1 MEFIMQFKKLSLAAG
16 VFGSLL
22 ATAFT
27 VHAAG
32 TSATMTI
39 SGIVTPS
46 ACSIALT
53 GGGTLDFGP
62 VHVDVLPSS
71 GTYTMTPKTIDT
83 VVDCQDTEQAVAI
96 SFVDNRKDSVAT
108 HSDEGTDANT
118 AFGLGTADSKNIGS
132 YGIKISQVTAEST
145 AGSLLSSTGKAMT
158 DAWGALSSD
167 TFINN
172 GTTPQYITYTDTS
185 GTAPVA
191 KKNYTFTLQVTPSVS
206 SDMKA
211 ITSTA
216 EFDGNTTINIDYM

>member
-1 MEFIMQFKKLSLAAG
+1 MQFKKLSLAAG
-16 VFGSLL
+16 VFGSFL

-27 VHAAG
+27 AHAG

-62 VHVDVLPSS
+62 VHVDALPSS

-83 VVDCQDTEQAVAI
+83 VVDCKDTEQAVAI
-96 SFVDNRKDSVAT
+96 SFVDNRKDSVAI

-118 AFGLGTADSKNIGS
+118 AFGLGTADSINIGS
-132 YGIKISQVTAEST
+132 YGIKISKVTAEST
-145 AGSLLSSTGKAMT
+145 EGSLLSSTGKAMT
-158 DAWGALSSD
+158 DS
-167 TFINN
+167 
-172 GTTPQYITYTDTS
+172 PQYITYTDA
-185 GTAPVA
+185 GGNAPVA
-191 KKNYTFTLQVTPSVS
+191 KKNYTFTLQVTPSIS